1 MNRFLIL
8 IKSSNHTFFL
18 IQDLRSK
25 PLFAEVPVPTAPYL
39 FTVSLTES
47 EIGLTQ
53 QASVRRGPRASAP
66 YLFTASV
73 CSPRFRRPISQ
84 QASVRRTSL
93 LGLTQQASVRR
104 GPRAS
109 APSHFT
115 VSLTESEIGLTQQAS
130 VRQGPRASVPYL
142 FTVSLTES
150 EASAFLPNRV
160 CVSPIEDRDLRT
172 PAAACVW

>member
-1 MNRFLIL
+1 MPRRPIF
-8 IKSSNHTFFL
+8 S
-18 IQDLRSK
+18 
-25 PLFAEVPVPTAPYL
+25 
-39 FTVSLTES
+39 
-47 EIGLTQ
+47 Q
-53 QASVRRGPRASAP
+53 QASVRRGPRASVTS
-66 YLFTASV
+66 LFTV
-73 CSPRFRRPISQ
+73 
-84 QASVRRTSL
+84 SL
-93 LGLTQQASVRR
+93 TESEIGLTQQASVRR

-130 VRQGPRASVPYL
+130 VRRGPRASVPYL